1 MTHSMYVA
9 QALLG
14 NTLNRDMAVAR
25 SLSEALSIPWDAE
38 SEFSPWVPEALRPGG
53 YGFKFELAQRA

>member
-1 MTHSMYVA
+1 MTHPMYVA

-14 NTLNRDMAVAR
+14 NTPNRDTAVAR

-38 SEFSPWVPEALRPGG
+38 SSFSPWVPEALRPGSH
-53 YGFKFELAQRA
+53 GFEFNFTQRI

>member
-1 MTHSMYVA
+1 MYVA

-14 NTLNRDMAVAR
+14 NTPNRDTAVAR

-38 SEFSPWVPEALRPGG
+38 SSFSPWVPEALRPGSH
-53 YGFKFELAQRA
+53 GFKFNFT